1 MSSLV
6 QDRDNADKQIMHAL
20 PWVSDT
26 RCQDETRRLEEA
38 VIEAAQR
45 LERESTELLSLQTR
59 TQPQQRAAIGFQLPR
74 ALLNDDNEAS
84 LEEMNLRVWL
94 ALEPELMPPP
104 PQERVGVS
112 GLGVA
117 AGYAGAIV
125 VAAAVALVVTNGVL
139 APSIS
144 SGLSTEDE
152 VAKSQSLSTTTFSD
166 LAKVASAQARMQPGD
181 EPQMPAGALLAA
193 PAKQIGAPK
202 SPASPTPTSFEAEP
216 VQPSI
221 VRPATAPSPE
231 RPATASL
238 KRDEIASLLKRSQ
251 DLIALGDIASA
262 RLILTHLAEAGDA
275 EASFKLAGTFDAAV
289 LANLGVVGV
298 KSDPATARAWYAK
311 AAEQGSLEAKQRLQ
325 QSALR

>member
-26 RCQDETRRLEEA
+26 GCQDETRRLEEA

-45 LERESTELLSLQTR
+45 LEREFTELLSLQTR
-59 TQPQQRAAIGFQLPR
+59 TQAQQRAAIGFQVPR
-74 ALLNDDNEAS
+74 ALPSDDNEAS

-112 GLGVA
+112 GLRMA

-166 LAKVASAQARMQPGD
+166 LAKVASTQARMQPGD
-181 EPQMPAGALLAA
+181 EPPMPAGALLAA
-193 PAKQIGAPK
+193 GIVRGNAAPSAIGPSLRSAYRESCKNVAKQ
-202 SPASPTPTSFEAEP
+202 E
-216 VQPSI
+216 
-221 VRPATAPSPE
+221 
-231 RPATASL
+231 
-238 KRDEIASLLKRSQ
+238 
-251 DLIALGDIASA
+251 
-262 RLILTHLAEAGDA
+262 
-275 EASFKLAGTFDAAV
+275 
-289 LANLGVVGV
+289 
-298 KSDPATARAWYAK
+298 
-311 AAEQGSLEAKQRLQ
+311 
-325 QSALR
+325 